1 MIVIQIYREDN
12 SFSKLFIY
20 GHSGKKGLSLPCAA
34 LSYLIQSF
42 SSFLTIKDKNISN
55 DDGKI
60 YKINLKKL
68 KEFSNDLYEYLIF
81 SLELIA
87 RDYPKDIKLE
97 FLEENNGT

>member
-1 MIVIQIYREDN
+1 ME
-12 SFSKLFIY
+12 
-20 GHSGKKGLSLPCAA
+20 
-34 LSYLIQSF
+34 
-42 SSFLTIKDKNISN
+42 
-55 DDGKI
+55 KI

-87 RDYPKDIKLE
+87 LDYPKDIKLE